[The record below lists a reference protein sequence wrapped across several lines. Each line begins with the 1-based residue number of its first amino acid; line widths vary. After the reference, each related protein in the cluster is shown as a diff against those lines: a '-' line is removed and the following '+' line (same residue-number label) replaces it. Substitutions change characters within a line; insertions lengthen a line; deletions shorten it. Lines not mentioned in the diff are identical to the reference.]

1 MTDTLVGRLQ
11 EALKQWWS
19 FDDRQRHTHS
29 WHTRTD
35 FIYTELPKLV
45 APFEAEIERLTR
57 ERDEAEALAFKF
69 NSGEE
74 YQLLMRMNND
84 LLARALAAESSLSEA
99 VKAAREDEREGCALV
114 AENAYT
120 GRTNTGIHPLQ
131 IASAIRSRAAV
142 LEQK

>member
-45 APFEAEIERLTR
+45 APFEAEIERLTADVAR
-57 ERDEAEALAFKF
+57 IKIQRSNALLDM
-69 NSGEE
+69 EE
-74 YQLLMRMNND
+74 FMNK
-84 LLARALAAESSLSEA
+84 AAAAESSLSEA
-99 VKAAREDEREGCALV
+99 VKALEPFAKAYEEPHCEALGLV
-114 AENAYT
+114 T
-120 GRTNTGIHPLQ
+120 ITVKQKDLRR
-131 IASAIRSRAAV
+131 ASAIRSRAAV